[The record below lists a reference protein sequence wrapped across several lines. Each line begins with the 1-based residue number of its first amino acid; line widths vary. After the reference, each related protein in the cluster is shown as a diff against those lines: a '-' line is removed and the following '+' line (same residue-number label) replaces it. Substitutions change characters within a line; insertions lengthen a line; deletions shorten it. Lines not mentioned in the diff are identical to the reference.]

1 MKKVPVARRRGNY
14 RKTID
19 EGKFEEELKTRR
31 RTIFIQQKLEVVNY
45 WKKLRKEKK
54 ECEETVQEPRPVMAT
69 RAELVK
75 FFQAKKEARKKLKN
89 NLQKLCREKFPDL
102 VRKCSVVR
110 WVRTAEE
117 ELWEQLPDSI
127 RSRSCE
133 TSNEWR
139 RKIGAPL
146 KGRKEGGTVPWILQ
160 KELDMLMVEASSGL
174 SDVTER
180 KEMVTVENV
189 VPWLHQKIQTHLT

>member
-1 MKKVPVARRRGNY
+1 
-14 RKTID
+14 
-19 EGKFEEELKTRR
+19 
-31 RTIFIQQKLEVVNY
+31 
-45 WKKLRKEKK
+45 
-54 ECEETVQEPRPVMAT
+54 MAT